1 MLFPDLF
8 DLTVDLAVGHFLRR
22 IQGVGHPLVNPTHGL
37 EDTADAREALA
48 DVRGEEA
55 HGVGGRAA
63 NGEAAPTAAE
73 PTPAAEPTAAEPT
86 PAAAPAEPVPAPEH
100 ERTTAANRVMVA
112 LLCAL
117 LGFAVVLQ
125 VQRTASGD
133 SLATT
138 RPDDLV
144 QILDGLQRREDDLN
158 VEIAELQGTLG
169 RLQRSG
175 ASSEEALAEA
185 QRQAEALGILT
196 GTVPATG
203 PGVGIVIADPDRR
216 IPPEVLLD
224 AIQELRNAGA
234 EAFQV
239 GDVRIGVDSAFT
251 GSGGAVTLDGVPL
264 TAPYTITAIG
274 DPPTLAAALA
284 IPGGVFDNVRRAGG
298 TMDVTQSQSL
308 VITALRTPRTPQYA
322 RPAQ

>member
-1 MLFPDLF
+1 MPK
-8 DLTVDLAVGHFLRR
+8 
-22 IQGVGHPLVNPTHGL
+22 
-37 EDTADAREALA
+37 
-48 DVRGEEA
+48 
-55 HGVGGRAA
+55 RA
-63 NGEAAPTAAE
+63 
-73 PTPAAEPTAAEPT
+73 
-86 PAAAPAEPVPAPEH
+86 
-100 ERTTAANRVMVA
+100 RTTFVNRIVVA

-133 SLATT
+133 ALATA

-158 VEIAELQGTLG
+158 IEIAELQNTLG

-175 ASSEEALAEA
+175 ASSAEALAEA
-185 QRQAEALGILT
+185 ERQAEALGILT

-203 PGVGIVIADPDRR
+203 PGVTITIQDPDKR

-239 GDVRIGVDSAFT
+239 SGVRIGVDSAFT
-251 GSGGAVTLDGVPL
+251 GSGGAITLDSVPL
-264 TAPYTITAIG
+264 SAPYTITAIG

-284 IPGGVFDNVRRAGG
+284 IPGGVLDTVRRAGG
-298 TMDVTQSQSL
+298 TMDVAQSDAV
-308 VITALRTPRTPQYA
+308 VIDALRPLRTPLYA

>member
-1 MLFPDLF
+1 MSTTPGRR
-8 DLTVDLAVGHFLRR
+8 TSVG
-22 IQGVGHPLVNPTHGL
+22 
-37 EDTADAREALA
+37 
-48 DVRGEEA
+48 
-55 HGVGGRAA
+55 
-63 NGEAAPTAAE
+63 
-73 PTPAAEPTAAEPT
+73 
-86 PAAAPAEPVPAPEH
+86 
-100 ERTTAANRVMVA
+100 NRVVVA

-133 SLATT
+133 TLATA

-158 VEIAELQGTLG
+158 AEIAELQLTLG

-185 QRQAEALGILT
+185 ERQAEALGILT
-196 GTVPATG
+196 GSVPASG
-203 PGVGIVIADPDRR
+203 PGVSIVIADPDRR
-216 IPPEVLLD
+216 VPPEVLLD

-251 GSGGAVTLDGVPL
+251 GSGGAIMLDGTAL

-284 IPGGVFDNVRRAGG
+284 IPGGVFDTVRRAGG
-298 TMDVTQSQSL
+298 TMDVAQSDAI
-308 VITALRTPRTPQYA
+308 VIDALRPPREPLYA
-322 RPAQ
+322 RPAS

>member
-1 MLFPDLF
+1 MTDPTEPSTEAALSDEAVPD
-8 DLTVDLAVGHFLRR
+8 
-22 IQGVGHPLVNPTHGL
+22 
-37 EDTADAREALA
+37 
-48 DVRGEEA
+48 
-55 HGVGGRAA
+55 
-63 NGEAAPTAAE
+63 AAPTQETAPDDSSAIGAE
-73 PTPAAEPTAAEPT
+73 SGGATHPP
-86 PAAAPAEPVPAPEH
+86 PVPERG
-100 ERTTAANRVMVA
+100 RTTFANRIVVA

-133 SLATT
+133 ALATA

-203 PGVGIVIADPDRR
+203 PGVSITIDDPDKR
-216 IPPEVLLD
+216 IPPEVMLD
-224 AIQELRNAGA
+224 AIQELRNAGS

-239 GDVRIGVDSAFT
+239 SGVRVGVDSAFT
-251 GSGGAVTLDGVPL
+251 GSGGAITLDGVPL

-284 IPGGVFDNVRRAGG
+284 IPGGVFDTVRRAGG
-298 TMDVTQSQSL
+298 TMDVVQSDAV
-308 VITALRTPRTPQYA
+308 VIDALRPLRAPIYA
-322 RPAQ
+322 RPAP

>member
-1 MLFPDLF
+1 MTVTDPTGDL
-8 DLTVDLAVGHFLRR
+8 DRTGPPP
-22 IQGVGHPLVNPTHGL
+22 G
-37 EDTADAREALA
+37 
-48 DVRGEEA
+48 
-55 HGVGGRAA
+55 
-63 NGEAAPTAAE
+63 AAE
-73 PTPAAEPTAAEPT
+73 QLSAESTPAEQAGAPSAEPATIEP
-86 PAAAPAEPVPAPEH
+86 PPERR
-100 ERTTAANRVMVA
+100 RTTAANRVVVA

-133 SLATT
+133 SLATA

-158 VEIAELQGTLG
+158 VEIAELQSTLG

-185 QRQAEALGILT
+185 QRQAAALGILT

-203 PGVGIVIADPDRR
+203 PGVSIVIDDPDRR

-239 GDVRIGVDSAFT
+239 GSVRVGVDSAFT
-251 GSGGAVTLDGVPL
+251 GSAGAITLDGVVL
-264 TAPYTITAIG
+264 TPPHTITAIG

-284 IPGGVFDNVRRAGG
+284 IPGGVFDTVRRAGG
-298 TMDVTQSQSL
+298 TMQVTQSDTV
-308 VITALRTPRTPQYA
+308 VIDALRPSRTPLYA

>member
-1 MLFPDLF
+1 
-8 DLTVDLAVGHFLRR
+8 VV
-22 IQGVGHPLVNPTHGL
+22 
-37 EDTADAREALA
+37 
-48 DVRGEEA
+48 
-55 HGVGGRAA
+55 
-63 NGEAAPTAAE
+63 
-73 PTPAAEPTAAEPT
+73 
-86 PAAAPAEPVPAPEH
+86 
-100 ERTTAANRVMVA
+100 VA

-125 VQRTASGD
+125 VRRTAAGD
-133 SLATT
+133 TLATA

-158 VEIAELQGTLG
+158 VQIAELQATLG
-169 RLQRSG
+169 RLQSSG
-175 ASSEEALAEA
+175 ASSAEALAEA

-203 PGVGIVIADPDRR
+203 PGVTISIADPAGR
-216 IPPEVLLD
+216 IPPEVMLD

-251 GSGGAVTLDGVPL
+251 GSGGAITLDGEVL
-264 TAPYTITAIG
+264 TAPYTVTAIG

-284 IPGGVFDNVRRAGG
+284 IPGGVFDTVRRAGG
-298 TMDVTQSQSL
+298 TMDVTQSDSL
-308 VITALRTPRTPQYA
+308 AIDALRPAQTPLYA

>member
-1 MLFPDLF
+1 M
-8 DLTVDLAVGHFLRR
+8 VV
-22 IQGVGHPLVNPTHGL
+22 
-37 EDTADAREALA
+37 
-48 DVRGEEA
+48 
-55 HGVGGRAA
+55 AA
-63 NGEAAPTAAE
+63 
-73 PTPAAEPTAAEPT
+73 
-86 PAAAPAEPVPAPEH
+86 
-100 ERTTAANRVMVA
+100 
-112 LLCAL
+112 LCAL

-125 VQRTASGD
+125 VQRTAAGD
-133 SLATT
+133 TLATA

-158 VEIAELQGTLG
+158 AEIAELQGTLG

-203 PGVGIVIADPDRR
+203 PGVTITITDPDGR

-239 GDVRIGVDSAFT
+239 GAVRIGVDSAFT
-251 GSGGAVTLDGVPL
+251 GSGGAITLDGV
-264 TAPYTITAIG
+264 
-274 DPPTLAAALA
+274 AA
-284 IPGGVFDNVRRAGG
+284 D
-298 TMDVTQSQSL
+298 
-308 VITALRTPRTPQYA
+308 
-322 RPAQ
+322 RPVHDHRDR

>member
-1 MLFPDLF
+1 MSEP
-8 DLTVDLAVGHFLRR
+8 
-22 IQGVGHPLVNPTHGL
+22 
-37 EDTADAREALA
+37 
-48 DVRGEEA
+48 
-55 HGVGGRAA
+55 
-63 NGEAAPTAAE
+63 AE
-73 PTPAAEPTAAEPT
+73 PAPSDRQD
-86 PAAAPAEPVPAPEH
+86 PAEPVRPAEQSHPLDSPADQRPH
-100 ERTTAANRVMVA
+100 TGPSAAPTTERGRTSATNRVVVA

-133 SLATT
+133 TLATA

-158 VEIAELQGTLG
+158 EQVAELQNRLN

-175 ASSEEALAEA
+175 ASSTDALAEA
-185 QRQAEALGILT
+185 RRQAETLGILT

-203 PGVGIVIADPDRR
+203 PGVTITIADPEGR
-216 IPPEVLLD
+216 IPPEVMLD
-224 AIQELRNAGA
+224 ALQELRNAGA
-234 EAFQV
+234 EAFQF

-251 GSGGAVTLDGVPL
+251 GSGGEITLDGERL
-264 TAPYTITAIG
+264 TAPYTVTAIG

-284 IPGGVFDNVRRAGG
+284 IPGGVFDTVRRAGG
-298 TMDVTQSQSL
+298 TMDVTQSDSL
-308 VITALRTPRTPQYA
+308 VIDALRPPESPLYA

>member
-1 MLFPDLF
+1 MSENTDP
-8 DLTVDLAVGHFLRR
+8 VDH
-22 IQGVGHPLVNPTHGL
+22 
-37 EDTADAREALA
+37 
-48 DVRGEEA
+48 
-55 HGVGGRAA
+55 
-63 NGEAAPTAAE
+63 EAAP
-73 PTPAAEPTAAEPT
+73 PAART
-86 PAAAPAEPVPAPEH
+86 
-100 ERTTAANRVMVA
+100 RTTLANRVVVA

-125 VQRTASGD
+125 VQRTAAGD
-133 SLATT
+133 TLATA

-185 QRQAEALGILT
+185 ERQAEALGILT

-203 PGVGIVIADPDRR
+203 PGVSIVIRDPDGR
-216 IPPEVLLD
+216 IPPEVMLD

-239 GDVRIGVDSAFT
+239 GGVRIGVDSAFT
-251 GSGGAVTLDGVPL
+251 GSGGAITVDGVPL
-264 TAPYTITAIG
+264 IAPYTVTAIG

-284 IPGGVFDNVRRAGG
+284 IPGGVFDTVRRAGG
-298 TMDVTQSQSL
+298 TMDVTQSDSVLVDSL
-308 VITALRTPRTPQYA
+308 RPSKTPLYA

>member
-1 MLFPDLF
+1 MD
-8 DLTVDLAVGHFLRR
+8 
-22 IQGVGHPLVNPTHGL
+22 
-37 EDTADAREALA
+37 EDT
-48 DVRGEEA
+48 
-55 HGVGGRAA
+55 
-63 NGEAAPTAAE
+63 PTA
-73 PTPAAEPTAAEPT
+73 
-86 PAAAPAEPVPAPEH
+86 PAPKRA
-100 ERTTAANRVMVA
+100 RTTLANRIIVA

-125 VQRTASGD
+125 VQRTAAGD
-133 SLATT
+133 TLATA

-169 RLQRSG
+169 RLQQSG

-185 QRQAEALGILT
+185 ERQAEALGILT

-203 PGVGIVIADPDRR
+203 PGVSIVIRDPDGR
-216 IPPEVLLD
+216 IPPEVMLD

-239 GDVRIGVDSAFT
+239 GSVRIGVDSAFT
-251 GSGGAVTLDGVPL
+251 GSGGDITVDGVAL
-264 TAPYTITAIG
+264 VAPYTITAIG

-284 IPGGVFDNVRRAGG
+284 IPGGVFDTVRRAGG
-298 TMDVTQSQSL
+298 TMDVTQADSVL
-308 VITALRTPRTPQYA
+308 VDALRPPETPLYA
-322 RPAQ
+322 RPAP